1 MPLWQLVLLAAN
13 AGCFDA
19 LSLTT
24 ADVFTANM
32 TGNTIILAVACVRG
46 DSPRSLFA
54 AAALLAYLAGVG
66 AGARIGQRRPRTILV
81 VEVLLAALYASLWI
95 RMPHSTGLALRAVPI
110 VVAALAMG
118 LQGSWLRT
126 VGEHG
131 VSTTYMSGT
140 WTALTFDFAVLSMHS
155 VDRARAI
162 VIAAFFGGAALALVL
177 ASQIRWG
184 AGLLPCALLLA
195 AAAAKR

>member
-81 VEVLLAALYASLWI
+81 VEVLLAALYASRRVPVI
-95 RMPHSTGLALRAVPI
+95 GSNSTASVRSGKRRTSSPGRGCVRGLSRAVQVTSLI
-110 VVAALAMG
+110 
-118 LQGSWLRT
+118 
-126 VGEHG
+126 
-131 VSTTYMSGT
+131 
-140 WTALTFDFAVLSMHS
+140 WT
-155 VDRARAI
+155 
-162 VIAAFFGGAALALVL
+162 
-177 ASQIRWG
+177 
-184 AGLLPCALLLA
+184 
-195 AAAAKR
+195 